1 MLGSAKRLGIV
12 IQAIPL
18 TMANKQSKKTPAP
31 ARATELPEQVY
42 DLSTPRWQVYY
53 QRLRATVRF
62 PRYYK
67 KALNW

>member
-1 MLGSAKRLGIV
+1 
-12 IQAIPL
+12 
-18 TMANKQSKKTPAP
+18 MASKHSKSSSVPV
-31 ARATELPEQVY
+31 RATELPEEVY
-42 DLSTPRWQVYY
+42 DLTTPRWHVYY